1 MSVQRSKLSPVICVA
16 DINSQSRIRPCRFCL
31 KGNQD
36 LNNRAKYGS
45 RASLKHCWHC
55 STLQYKKLK
64 ELCGQ
69 ASLRRQNLKIKFYLI
84 SFSLFKATKEV
95 NKVQEGRFLYPLVS
109 NQSIQTFLSN
119 PKYSFQIGTASKSF
133 LERTFF
139 FFLLNLNLMPSVEN
153 PSITICEINLR

>member
-1 MSVQRSKLSPVICVA
+1 MTFRISKHLTVVTFKLILTGPLQQFGNIFKLNGRESKLWPVIYVA
-16 DINSQSRIRPCRFCL
+16 DINSQSRIEPCRFCL

-45 RASLKHCWHC
+45 RASLKHCWQC
-55 STLQYKKLK
+55 STLQYNKLK

-95 NKVQEGRFLYPLVS
+95 KKVQEGRFLYPLVS
-109 NQSIQTFLSN
+109 NQSIQTFFQTQ
-119 PKYSFQIGTASKSF
+119 KYSF
-133 LERTFF
+133 
-139 FFLLNLNLMPSVEN
+139 
-153 PSITICEINLR
+153 